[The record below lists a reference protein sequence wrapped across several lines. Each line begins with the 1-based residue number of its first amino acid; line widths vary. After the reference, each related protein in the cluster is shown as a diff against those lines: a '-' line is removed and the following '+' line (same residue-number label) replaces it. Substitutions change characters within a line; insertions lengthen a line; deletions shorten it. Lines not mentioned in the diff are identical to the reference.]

1 MYLGMIAFVFILFKF
16 HTVFKKKKVLH
27 EILSQGI
34 SQGLSYKHISG
45 LIFFINVGKYSVS
58 SSSDIASD
66 QFSLNFPLDTPIIY
80 L

>member
-1 MYLGMIAFVFILFKF
+1 MYLGMTAFVFILFKF
-16 HTVFKKKKVLH
+16 HTVSKKKKVLH

-34 SQGLSYKHISG
+34 SQGLSYKYTSG

-58 SSSDIASD
+58 RSSDIASD